1 MPAMGERCG
10 MKFLAAIFTASL
22 FGLLVS
28 ASGVAQPLDAG
39 VRNAQAQGQKQRAR
53 TRVRIGPRYPY
64 RRYHS
69 LYPLPYPVEY
79 PGPNAK
85 RECVARY
92 VTELR
97 PSGTVIVPKT
107 HCWWVRG

>member
-1 MPAMGERCG
+1 MGERCG
-10 MKFLAAIFTASL
+10 MKLLAAIFTASL
-22 FGLLVS
+22 FGLL
-28 ASGVAQPLDAG
+28 AAGPGAAQPVDAG
-39 VRNAQAQGQKQRAR
+39 ARNAQTQSQKQRAR
-53 TRVRIGPRYPY
+53 TRVRITPRYPY

-92 VTELR
+92 VTEHR
-97 PSGTVIVPKT
+97 VSGTVIVPKM
-107 HCWWVRG
+107 HCWWVGG